1 MRPFVVS
8 DRRALFE
15 IAADVAAATGRG
27 EAIVVAMVQAMR
39 DNNVTLPAS
48 DTFERIA
55 LVARA
60 RARKSAYSQ
69 IARGLSGDQRDNLAQ
84 LLITGTALGRTT
96 LAWLREY
103 PEAPSAGNLGAVI
116 DRLEI
121 ARGLAIEPERA
132 RTIHANR
139 YTVMAIGREG
149 WRERVGQD
157 G

>member
-1 MRPFVVS
+1 MKFDRKADWYRRLRENRGEAEAWRGMGRFGVS

-15 IAADVAAATGRG
+15 IAADVDAATGRG

-69 IARGLSGDQRDNLAQ
+69 IARGLSGDQRDKIAQ
-84 LLITGTALGRTT
+84 LHRK
-96 LAWLREY
+96 
-103 PEAPSAGNLGAVI
+103 S
-116 DRLEI
+116 
-121 ARGLAIEPERA
+121 
-132 RTIHANR
+132 
-139 YTVMAIGREG
+139 
-149 WRERVGQD
+149 VG
-157 G
+157 